1 MRSRRKR
8 RRSRAVIIIPLV
20 LVCIGAA
27 AAGMAFLWF
36 AKGQAGVRRATP
48 DERFMEYIG
57 YLTEGN
63 YEAMYRMLDSGSRMD
78 ISQEDFITRN
88 KNIYEGI
95 GASSIRVDITGVE
108 EKEDQGIQTVSYET
122 SMESSAGP
130 IHFLNQVDFK
140 LEASSE
146 AAGTEGYESEEAGK
160 KKNGKKDE
168 EYRLIWN
175 DRVIFPN
182 LSWNDKVRVT
192 TDKAV
197 RGSVL
202 DRNGIM
208 LAGKG
213 SASMVGLVPGKMSRE
228 ADKYSEDD
236 LNRLSELLGVSA
248 DSIRKKLSAGWVKD
262 DSLVPIKT
270 LKKVDELNLQ
280 SQLPED
286 ENVQNRALQDE
297 LLTIPGVMITDTP
310 VRYYPL
316 GEKAAHLVG
325 YVQNV
330 TAEDLEEHKGEGYLS
345 DSVIGRSG
353 MEGL

>member
-1 MRSRRKR
+1 M
-8 RRSRAVIIIPLV
+8 
-20 LVCIGAA
+20 
-27 AAGMAFLWF
+27 
-36 AKGQAGVRRATP
+36 
-48 DERFMEYIG
+48 
-57 YLTEGN
+57 
-63 YEAMYRMLDSGSRMD
+63 
-78 ISQEDFITRN
+78 
-88 KNIYEGI
+88 
-95 GASSIRVDITGVE
+95 E

-122 SMESSAGP
+122 SMESLAGT
-130 IHFLNQVDFK
+130 IHFFNQADFK
-140 LEASSE
+140 LEASSG
-146 AAGTEGYESEEAGK
+146 AAGTDSHDSEKAGK
-160 KKNGKKDE
+160 KRKEAKDE

-280 SQLPED
+280 SALPED
-286 ENVQNRALQDE
+286 ENVQNRRFR
-297 LLTIPGVMITDTP
+297 T
-310 VRYYPL
+310 
-316 GEKAAHLVG
+316 
-325 YVQNV
+325 NF
-330 TAEDLEEHKGEGYLS
+330 
-345 DSVIGRSG
+345 
-353 MEGL
+353 